1 MSLLNKIVKTTT
13 TTALL
18 ALGTITAFNQSANA
32 YSLVPQQEGEV
43 NVGLNVG
50 CALTNSC
57 LTLDPLVKSVTSL
70 TDSTTGAKSRLF
82 VDDLLTL
89 SEYDGGAIQFL
100 AKDAGTNPSGFWFRP
115 VETGELEEKGQL
127 EVGTFKFEF
136 TEVIPELTLA
146 YFDTEAA
153 NSTGVTSW
161 TGKNPILQTD
171 GILAAGNNP
180 VLAGPNSN
188 IAYQTW
194 TNVSYIT
201 LKLGKDY
208 AVGTGDG
215 VDFQIDAEGVPEPS
229 TTLGLGILGLFGAL
243 KLRKRQQNG

>member
-1 MSLLNKIVKTTT
+1 MSLLKKIVKTTA

-18 ALGTITAFNQSANA
+18 ALGTFTAFNQSANA
-32 YSLVPQQEGEV
+32 YSLVPQQEGEI
-43 NVGLNVG
+43 NVGLG
-50 CALTNSC
+50 CLDSC
-57 LTLDPLVKSVTSL
+57 LTLDPLIKSVTSL

-100 AKDAGTNPSGFWFRP
+100 AKDAGTNPSGYWFRP

-136 TEVIPELTLA
+136 ETVIPELTIA

-153 NSTGVTSW
+153 NSTGVISW
-161 TGKNPILQTD
+161 TGNNPILQTD
-171 GILAAGNNP
+171 GILGAGNNP
-180 VLAGPNSN
+180 VLAGPNGN

-194 TNVSYIT
+194 NNVSYIT
-201 LKLGKDY
+201 LKLGNDTP
-208 AVGTGDG
+208 VGTGDG
-215 VDFQIDAEGVPEPS
+215 VDFQIDAKGTQSVPEPS